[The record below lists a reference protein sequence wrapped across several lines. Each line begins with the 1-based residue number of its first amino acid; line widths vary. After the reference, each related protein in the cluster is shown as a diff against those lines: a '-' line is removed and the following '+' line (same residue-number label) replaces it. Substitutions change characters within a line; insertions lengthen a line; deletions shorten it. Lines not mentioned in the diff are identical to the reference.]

1 MVRTPTAKRFKRL
14 WFNLRRSRTKGFTL
28 TELLVS
34 IIIGALITFLLLALV
49 VELTRN
55 NQQDAARSQVQQDM
69 QAAMDYMVQDLR
81 EAVFVYNGQCL
92 EGNGT
97 PSTQADSATI
107 CPGIRNHIPTNV
119 GRDGAKVPVLAF
131 WRTKP
136 LPQRIQDA
144 CNAGAASLA
153 DADLSTNPLVINE
166 VPCVPG
172 NMYAL
177 VVYALD
183 TANPNNI
190 WKGKA
195 RLLRYE
201 LSQYPDNPNNIADK
215 TVGFVNPLND
225 PTYTFQQWPY
235 GKVNNTFGNRQITL
249 PTNPAFTVVDF
260 VDTVGARD
268 QNRNP
273 ITPSCEEF
281 APYTNGNP
289 ASGKTPQAIANALSP
304 TNAPSSPTD
313 AGSPRQNDEN
323 LPMRGFYACVRNG
336 GLGDATGGG
345 QNQDVLLT
353 LVGDV
358 TGQGGFSAQNDDR
371 LQNRLSPL
379 QTRVLIRG
387 VIKKVDQT

>member
-1 MVRTPTAKRFKRL
+1 MARMLIAKRLKRL
-14 WFNLRRSRTKGFTL
+14 WFSLKRGRSKGFTL

-34 IIIGALITFLLLALV
+34 MIVGALITFLLLALV
-49 VELTRN
+49 VELTQT

-81 EAVFVYNGQCL
+81 EAVFVYNGECL

-97 PSTQADSATI
+97 PSSQAESARI
-107 CPGIRNHIPTNV
+107 CPGVRKHIPASV
-119 GRDGAKVPVLAF
+119 GQDEDKTPVLAF

-144 CNAGAASLA
+144 CNAGAGSLA
-153 DADLSTNPLVINE
+153 DADLSTNPLVLNE

-183 TANPNNI
+183 TSNPNGI

-195 RLLRYE
+195 RLIRYE
-201 LSQYPDNPNNIADK
+201 LSQYPDNPTDITDR
-215 TVGFVNPLND
+215 TPGFVNPLND

-235 GKVNNTFGNRQITL
+235 GRVNNAFGNRQTVL

-260 VDTVGARD
+260 VDTVGAVD
-268 QNRNP
+268 ADGVAV
-273 ITPSCEEF
+273 TPSCEEF
-281 APYTNGNP
+281 APFTNGNP
-289 ASGKTPQAIANALSP
+289 ANGKTPEEIAEAIENALSP
-304 TNAPSSPTD
+304 KNSA
-313 AGSPRQNDEN
+313 R
-323 LPMRGFYACVRNG
+323 RGFYACVRNG

-353 LVGDV
+353 LVGNV
-358 TGQGGFSAQNDDR
+358 TGQGGFSNQNDNK
-371 LQNRLSPL
+371 NRLSPL

-387 VIKKVDQT
+387 VIRKVD

>member
-1 MVRTPTAKRFKRL
+1 MLTAKRLKRL
-14 WFNLRRSRTKGFTL
+14 WFNLKRGRSKGFTL

-34 IIIGALITFLLLALV
+34 MIVGALITFLLLALV
-49 VELTRN
+49 VELTQT

-81 EAVFVYNGQCL
+81 EAVFVYNGECL

-97 PSTQADSATI
+97 PSSQAESASR
-107 CPGIRNHIPTNV
+107 CPGVRNHIPASV
-119 GRDGAKVPVLAF
+119 GQDANKTPVLAF

-136 LPQRIQDA
+136 LPQSIQAA
-144 CNAGAASLA
+144 CNAGAGSLA
-153 DADLSTNPLVINE
+153 DADLSTNPLVLNE

-183 TANPNNI
+183 TSNPNGI

-195 RLLRYE
+195 RLIRYE
-201 LSQYPDNPNNIADK
+201 LSQYPDNPTGVADR
-215 TVGFVNPLND
+215 TPGFVNPLSD

-235 GKVNNTFGNRQITL
+235 GRVNNAFGNRQTVL

-260 VDTVGARD
+260 VDDGVAV
-268 QNRNP
+268 
-273 ITPSCEEF
+273 TPSCEEF
-281 APYTNGNP
+281 APFTNGDPDNDEFK
-289 ASGKTPQAIANALSP
+289 AAIENALSP
-304 TNAPSSPTD
+304 KN
-313 AGSPRQNDEN
+313 SPRPEN
-323 LPMRGFYACVRNG
+323 SPPRGFYACVRNG
-336 GLGDATGGG
+336 GLRGATGGG

-353 LVGDV
+353 LVGNV
-358 TGQGGFSAQNDDR
+358 TGQGGFSDR
-371 LQNRLSPL
+371 NGNKNRLSPL

-387 VIKKVDQT
+387 VIRKVDQS